1 MYMDMVIV
9 DNFCPVTDILL
20 FGLSQGKPEQA
31 SCLRRI
37 TSANTPTHGISHRV
51 LGRTRGYGRMHSR
64 EGERYARLV

>member
-1 MYMDMVIV
+1 MVYACGYV
-9 DNFCPVTDILL
+9 YGYGYGGSNCTDILL

-51 LGRTRGYGRMHSR
+51 LGAWA
-64 EGERYARLV
+64 YAQ

>member
-1 MYMDMVIV
+1 MYMDMVVV
-9 DNFCPVTDILL
+9 DIFCTDILL

-51 LGRTRGYGRMHSR
+51 LGVWA
-64 EGERYARLV
+64 YAQ

>member
-1 MYMDMVIV
+1 MLVDMYMDMDMVVVVV
-9 DNFCPVTDILL
+9 DILLL

-51 LGRTRGYGRMHSR
+51 LGVWA
-64 EGERYARLV
+64 YAQ

>member
-1 MYMDMVIV
+1 MYMAMVV
-9 DNFCPVTDILL
+9 VVVDILL

-64 EGERYARLV
+64 GRQEDARLV